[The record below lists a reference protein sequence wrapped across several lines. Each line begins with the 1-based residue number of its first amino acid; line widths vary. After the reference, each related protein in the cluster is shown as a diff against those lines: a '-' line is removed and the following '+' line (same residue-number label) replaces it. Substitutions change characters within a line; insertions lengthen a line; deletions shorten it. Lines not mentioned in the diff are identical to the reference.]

1 MHQPT
6 FASVEFEQKKRKTR
20 RELFL
25 ERLDALVPWEELEA
39 RIEPHYPRVGRGR
52 RPYPLAVMLRSHCV
66 QLCYNLSD
74 PAMEDLLYEAESV
87 RRFCGLT
94 LTEAIPDEST
104 ILHFRHLLERH
115 DLGTKLFETIN
126 AHLARRGLRLREGTI
141 VDASIIEAPSS
152 TKNRRRARDPEMH
165 QTKKGKEWRFGMKLH
180 IGVDADSGL
189 VHSMRATAANVAD
202 VTEAHRLLHGEER
215 EAYGDAGYRGV
226 EKRPEQARSEVE
238 WRVALRPG
246 LRRLLEPRSA
256 EARVE
261 RAKAVGAGEGGAPLP
276 RGEAALRL
284 RQGALPRSG
293 EEPRAAGA
301 AAGLDEPAQS
311 RAPTRLTRGAV
322 RPPRPSKR
330 DGRAN
335 AAPDLPRPPPLP
347 SSLSNTTCC
356 WQQSAA
362 GSLLAQRIPR
372 AA

>member
-25 ERLDALVPWEELEA
+25 ERIDGLVPWDELEA
-39 RIEPHYPRVGRGR
+39 RIERHYPKAGRGR

-94 LTEAIPDEST
+94 LSEAIPDEST

-126 AHLARRGLRLREGTI
+126 AHLAKRPGLRLREGTI

-165 QTKKGKEWRFGMKLH
+165 QTKKGNEWRFGMKLH

-246 LRRLLEPRSA
+246 LRRLLEPKSA
-256 EARVE
+256 EAGLE
-261 RAKAVGAGEGGAPLP
+261 RAKASVRAKVEHPFLAVKRRFGYNKVRY
-276 RGEAALRL
+276 RGLAKNRERLALLLGLTNLL
-284 RQGALPRSG
+284 RA
-293 EEPRAAGA
+293 EP
-301 AAGLDEPAQS
+301 Q
-311 RAPTRLTRGAV
+311 
-322 RPPRPSKR
+322 
-330 DGRAN
+330 
-335 AAPDLPRPPPLP
+335 
-347 SSLSNTTCC
+347 
-356 WQQSAA
+356 
-362 GSLLAQRIPR
+362 LA
-372 AA
+372 